1 MKPPAGIYSSTRE
14 WAQAAYPDPERFR
27 RHYAEMYADE
37 IAHFKDAK
45 SIGHP
50 IRDEFRGHD
59 AQFPPAF
66 AAAVP
71 YGRIRGANGA
81 VLARDHR
88 LLSDVSVEFDGH
100 LLTGAEH
107 PLFRRWTPLPLSYTS
122 ETLGVLTFC
131 GSGNYFHW
139 MFDVLPRIDLL
150 RRSGRP
156 IDRYI
161 VNRIGAP
168 YQSETLALLGIPE
181 DKLIQTHEEFY
192 LQARRLIVPS
202 LIMSSVYPKWACDFL
217 RRELLANRSL
227 PLDQAGERI
236 YISRA
241 KAGQRR
247 ILNEPELTGVLA
259 SRGFR
264 GVVLEDL
271 PLEKQIQLFASAEAV
286 VAPHGAGL
294 TNLVFCRPGTKV
306 IELFSPNYVRI
317 HYWLISNHVQLDYS
331 YLVGE
336 MPNQPDLP
344 WDGAADFTVEPGQLE
359 ELLNGSGL

>member
-14 WAQAAYPDPERFR
+14 WAQAAYPDPGRFR
-27 RHYAEMYADE
+27 RHYAELYADE
-37 IAHFKDAK
+37 ITRFQDAK
-45 SIGHP
+45 SIGP

-59 AQFPPAF
+59 ARLPSAF

-71 YGRIRGANGA
+71 YGRIRGGSGA
-81 VLARDHR
+81 VFTRDHR
-88 LLSDVSVEFDGH
+88 LLSDVSVEFDGR

-107 PLFRRWTPLPLSYTS
+107 PLFRAWTPLPLSRSS

-150 RRSGRP
+150 RRSGRT

-161 VNRIGAP
+161 VNRIVAP

-181 DKLIQTHEEFY
+181 DKLIQAHDGLY

-202 LIMSSVYPKWACDFL
+202 LVMSSVYPKWACDFL

-227 PLDQAGERI
+227 TPDQAGDRI

-247 ILNEPELTGVLA
+247 ILNEPELVGMLA
-259 SRGFR
+259 VCGFR
-264 GVVLEDL
+264 SVVLEDL
-271 PLEKQIQLFASAEAV
+271 PLERQIQLFAGAEAV

-294 TNLVFCRPGTKV
+294 ANLVFCRPGTKV
-306 IELFSPNYVRI
+306 IELFPPNYVRI
-317 HYWLISNHVQLDYS
+317 HYWLISNHVHLDYS

-336 MPNQPDLP
+336 MPDQPDLP
-344 WDGAADFTVEPGQLE
+344 WDGAADFTVDPGQLKE
-359 ELLNGSGL
+359 WLNQSGL